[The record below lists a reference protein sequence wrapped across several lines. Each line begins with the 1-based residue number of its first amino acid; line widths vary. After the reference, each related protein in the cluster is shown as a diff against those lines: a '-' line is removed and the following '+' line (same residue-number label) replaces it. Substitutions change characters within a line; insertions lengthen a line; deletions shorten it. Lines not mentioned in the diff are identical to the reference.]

1 MNDNG
6 EAKPAVRLFA
16 FIMRSFVDIAE
27 IEKHTFVVGPKSS
40 STWPLTGEKALDA
53 GCEQAGHKRFP
64 R

>member
-6 EAKPAVRLFA
+6 EAKPTVRLFA

-40 STWPLTGEKALDA
+40 STWPLTGEKALRR
-53 GCEQAGHKRFP
+53 CRL
-64 R
+64 